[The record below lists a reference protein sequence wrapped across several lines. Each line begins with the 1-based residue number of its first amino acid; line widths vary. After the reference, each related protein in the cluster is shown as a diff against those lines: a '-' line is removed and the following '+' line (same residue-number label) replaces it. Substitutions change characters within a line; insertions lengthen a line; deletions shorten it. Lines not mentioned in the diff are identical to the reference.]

1 MDNYLFKLNLRV
13 LLRTVICIT
22 ALLIFVCTGEIE
34 QLSAQTKKYTTAQR
48 KTTTRK
54 GVASSR
60 KTSSSRSQAGQHSKS
75 TSKASTNKEGIFH
88 INVGSENLNLT
99 PNRRILYKK
108 IPITG
113 SFRETVIRNNKPV
126 TQEFTLN
133 VDWLEPCDRKDGE
146 YFKHINKVR
155 EAINNRLIMTGAST
169 LTDVIGDIDM
179 SKDIIEW
186 MKTRVNCLG
195 GSQHVLKNTIDL
207 SFSLYDDYGIIEATE
222 KSVDINGK
230 TTESKNICKVS
241 SDGSVFSPFSE
252 ILDSKPVGI
261 KEYISYLGDRKMILG
276 IPELQDGNNAKK
288 PYYQFVGYTWKGDPH
303 TLEMNDEGDVLVLQ
317 EYSDTGE
324 LIKQF
329 ELYSGLWDFN
339 SDKYFDF
346 KNGET
351 LDITFSPREY

>member
-1 MDNYLFKLNLRV
+1 MDYNFFKLFFRV
-13 LLRTVICIT
+13 LSKRVICIT
-22 ALLIFVCTGEIE
+22 AILLFGCIGIE
-34 QLSAQTKKYTTAQR
+34 QSSAQTKKYTSAQR
-48 KTTTRK
+48 NTTTGK
-54 GVASSR
+54 GVASPR
-60 KTSSSRSQAGQHSKS
+60 KKSSPKSRSGQTSKS
-75 TSKASTNKEGIFH
+75 ASTASAKKEGVLN
-88 INVGSENLNLT
+88 INVGSENLVLT

-108 IPITG
+108 VPVTG
-113 SFRETVIRNNKPV
+113 TFKETVIRNNKPV
-126 TQEFTLN
+126 VQEFTLN
-133 VDWLEPCDRKDGE
+133 VDWLEPGERRAGE

-155 EAINNRLIMTGAST
+155 EAINNRLIMTGDST
-169 LTDVIGDIDM
+169 LVDVIGDIDM
-179 SKDIIEW
+179 SKDITYW
-186 MKTRVNCLG
+186 MKTRVNHLRN
-195 GSQHVLKNTIDL
+195 SEHVLKNTIDL
-207 SFSLYDDYGIIEATE
+207 SFSLYDDYGIVEAVE
-222 KSVDINGK
+222 KSVDIYGN

-261 KEYISYLGDRKMILG
+261 KEYISYLGNRKMILG

-288 PYYQFVGYTWKGDPH
+288 PYYQFVSYTGKGDPH
-303 TLEMNDEGDVLVLQ
+303 MLEMNDEGDVLLLQ

-351 LDITFSPREY
+351 WDITFSLREY